1 MNSFFKAI
9 LFATSNGRLMDYSC
23 EWRAFHKRLSMDDRE
38 DIDTIKIDR
47 RKKSNQNYNS
57 IDEGVRL

>member
-9 LFATSNGRLMDYSC
+9 LYATCDGRLMEYSC
-23 EWRAFHKRLSMDDRE
+23 EWRAFHSRLSMDDRE

-47 RKKSNQNYNS
+47 RNKSNQNYNS

>member
-9 LFATSNGRLMDYSC
+9 LYATSNGRLIEYSC
-23 EWRAFHKRLSMDDRE
+23 EWRAFHNLLSMDDRE
-38 DIDTIKIDR
+38 DIGSIKVDR
-47 RKKSNQNYNS
+47 RNKSNPNYNS